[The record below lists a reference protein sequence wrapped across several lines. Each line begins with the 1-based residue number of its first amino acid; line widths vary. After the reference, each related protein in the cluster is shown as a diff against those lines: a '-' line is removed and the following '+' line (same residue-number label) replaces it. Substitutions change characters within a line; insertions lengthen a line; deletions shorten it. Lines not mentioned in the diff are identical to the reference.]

1 MVSSNEADLN
11 LRERMLLSRNNL
23 HSMKWINGTA
33 NGPVRWSFE
42 FRKASGLNQSLRQI
56 HLNYS
61 VSVRDTAMSGK
72 GCKYNRHL
80 NYFAEF
86 IPMNVGGSRWNA
98 KTGSQ
103 SMASVSV
110 GATIVV
116 RDRESLSH
124 GEGSQFVGTSR
135 ANVTECQNGGISD
148 ERR

>member
-1 MVSSNEADLN
+1 
-11 LRERMLLSRNNL
+11 MLLSRNNL
-23 HSMKWINGTA
+23 HAMRWINGTA
-33 NGPVRWSFE
+33 NGLNNE
-42 FRKASGLNQSLRQI
+42 SGESRSANFLDQSLRQI

-61 VSVRDTAMSGK
+61 VSVRDTARRGK
-72 GCKYNRHL
+72 GCKDNRHL

-86 IPMNVGGSRWNA
+86 IPMNVGGSLWNA

-103 SMASVSV
+103 SMFRVSV

-116 RDRESLSH
+116 GERESLSH

-135 ANVTECQNGGISD
+135 AKVTECQNGGISD